1 LGVWGAGGV
10 GFAIAI
16 DVRTYVSTAVSVP
29 LLHWVMRRSLRFALR
44 LAIPVIRQRVV
55 REMKLAE

>member
-1 LGVWGAGGV
+1 V

-16 DVRTYVSTAVSVP
+16 DVRTYVSTAVIVP